1 MPEIKPKNYLSERID
16 RRKAWLERVKEAR
29 IARERKLWERRA
41 AKWGRKPT
49 VEEAPREVP
58 SEEEAPEEKVPVE
71 APPQEEAPRE
81 EPTEPKPSETM
92 PPALFPE

>member
-1 MPEIKPKNYLSERID
+1 MPEIKSKNYLGKRID
-16 RRKAWLERVKEAR
+16 KRKAWLERVKEAR

-41 AKWGRKPT
+41 AKWGRRKPT

-58 SEEEAPEEKVPVE
+58 
-71 APPQEEAPRE
+71 PQEEAPKEEALRE
-81 EPTEPKPSETM
+81 EPLKQKPSEAM